1 MSIYSRLVESEE
13 NFYSRDIFKENIK
26 SLKDRIKLYLDT
38 EDDEERSDLLGNI
51 LIFLEKINTSMNQL
65 GITYTPDT
73 PADETEEAF
82 QNILATYIDVADKFM
97 RSGKKEDL
105 EAFNVQN
112 RYLTSL
118 VDIHR
123 TQYIE
128 EGEVLID
135 PET

>member
-65 GITYTPDT
+65 GITYTPDI